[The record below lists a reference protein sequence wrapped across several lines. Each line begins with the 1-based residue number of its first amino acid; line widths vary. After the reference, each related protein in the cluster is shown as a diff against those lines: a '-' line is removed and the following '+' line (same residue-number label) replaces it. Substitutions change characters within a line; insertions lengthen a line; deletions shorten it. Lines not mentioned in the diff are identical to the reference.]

1 MSVLRQSSARRPSS
15 SLTVVWHRIAV
26 WTGDGMAEGPSL
38 CQHDHE
44 SVTHKNSMIVE
55 PVMTR
60 RSTAGP
66 REAGRTVSV
75 IHEMVI
81 LRSFGPPATDKQT
94 EQNRQKAAAAWPDN
108 EQASDSNA
116 AAAPVTQLFQHSLA
130 PSREV
135 AMRAQ

>member
-1 MSVLRQSSARRPSS
+1 MTRR
-15 SLTVVWHRIAV
+15 
-26 WTGDGMAEGPSL
+26 WTAGPTAGGRGRDGPSL
-38 CQHDHE
+38 
-44 SVTHKNSMIVE
+44 SFMKWSFSA
-55 PVMTR
+55 P
-60 RSTAGP
+60 
-66 REAGRTVSV
+66 
-75 IHEMVI
+75 
-81 LRSFGPPATDKQT
+81 SFGPPATDKQT